1 MKFLLKLCNG
11 DASHS
16 PNSPF
21 LLFLLHI
28 LYLFFVLFTCAITP
42 ISLCLPWPWVPRWQT
57 PPTIFLMMTSRNE
70 QRKPRTY
77 CLLLKH
83 DARDTRRKM
92 KIKSKWSLDVM
103 WKNCLAFITTTL
115 TIDDG
120 LMQKLN
126 LHQMNKMKKKIFLQA
141 VNVFIYKQ
149 TTDLIND
156 LNINSLATLVVI

>member
-16 PNSPF
+16 PNSLF
-21 LLFLLHI
+21 LPFLLHI
-28 LYLFFVLFTCAITP
+28 SYLFFVLFTCAITP
-42 ISLCLPWPWVPRWQT
+42 ISLCLSWPWVPRWQT
-57 PPTIFLMMTSRNE
+57 PTILLMMTSRNE

-77 CLLLKH
+77 CLLLKP

-103 WKNCLAFITTTL
+103 WKNCLAFITTPL

-126 LHQMNKMKKKIFLQA
+126 LHQMNKMKNKIFPQA

-149 TTDLIND
+149 RTDLMND
-156 LNINSLATLVVI
+156 FNINSLATLVVI